1 MTKIHLGTEK
11 NRDKTTYTPIIY
23 NVHQIKYAIMQFLLR
38 SLKKKKNPCN
48 IKCYQQPRGVLFMLS
63 NVLHLKY
70 FILPIILVDFG
81 GVSLPGR

>member
-11 NRDKTTYTPIIY
+11 NRDKTT
-23 NVHQIKYAIMQFLLR
+23 LLR
-38 SLKKKKNPCN
+38 LYIMYINFYNAIFITIIEKKKPPCN